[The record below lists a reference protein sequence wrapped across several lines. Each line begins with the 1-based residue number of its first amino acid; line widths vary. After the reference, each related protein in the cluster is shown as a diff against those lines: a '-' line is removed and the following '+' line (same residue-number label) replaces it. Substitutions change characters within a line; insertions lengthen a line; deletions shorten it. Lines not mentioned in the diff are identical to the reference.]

1 MQRRGKTF
9 IVSGPSGVGK
19 STVLKALFDQRTDLY
34 FSISA
39 TTRDPRPGEVDGVH
53 YHFIPA
59 EEFHRMVEED
69 EFLEYA
75 EYVGNFY
82 GTPKK
87 YVDRAMDDGRD
98 VILDIEIQGANQI
111 CTKRPETVRIFIAP
125 PSWVELER
133 RLTARGTDSQEV
145 IQSRLLR
152 AKVELQTAS
161 SYDYLVINDTV
172 EQAVAEMK
180 DAIYKTYYKKKGQAV
195 VDMNYASIDHGINE
209 LHQVEIPERW
219 LDARL
224 HAQGIGQHGEVF
236 YAACDKADG
245 FFACR
250 VR

>member
-1 MQRRGKTF
+1 M
-9 IVSGPSGVGK
+9 VSGGLVVVFLLVVLAVFDLRTALDL
-19 STVLKALFDQRTDLY
+19 STT
-34 FSISA
+34 A

-111 CTKRPETVRIFIAP
+111 CAKRPETVRIFIAP

-172 EQAVAEMK
+172 EQAVTELAAILCAEHCRP
-180 DAIYKTYYKKKGQAV
+180 AERLEQL
-195 VDMNYASIDHGINE
+195 
-209 LHQVEIPERW
+209 LH
-219 LDARL
+219 
-224 HAQGIGQHGEVF
+224 
-236 YAACDKADG
+236 K
-245 FFACR
+245 
-250 VR
+250 

>member
-111 CTKRPETVRIFIAP
+111 CAKRPETVRIFIAP

-133 RLTARGTDSQEV
+133 RLTARGTDSQES
-145 IQSRLLR
+145 SR
-152 AKVELQTAS
+152 
-161 SYDYLVINDTV
+161 
-172 EQAVAEMK
+172 
-180 DAIYKTYYKKKGQAV
+180 
-195 VDMNYASIDHGINE
+195 
-209 LHQVEIPERW
+209 
-219 LDARL
+219 
-224 HAQGIGQHGEVF
+224 
-236 YAACDKADG
+236 AACCGPRWSCKPPAATTIWSSMIPWSRRWRRWRPFCAPSTAARRSVWSSSCINKSNYSRKADKEG
-245 FFACR
+245 R
-250 VR
+250 SL